1 VKRSTPFLLAL
12 LFPAASWAYGLE
24 PGAVTYNR
32 DLPSR
37 PIGNYLKL
45 LDDPTGERTIFDVAN
60 SADFKPSTAIVPN
73 LGISSSAHWAK
84 FSIVNASPDDK
95 LVLMVDYPEIEQ
107 LDIYLEGAHGIQHLL
122 SGGQGRKLDRS
133 TQESPTITCP
143 LDIPYGGFG
152 TVYIRV
158 RSDKQLQLP
167 LFVVSKEESSTTALN
182 RGFFIGGYT
191 GIMLVMILYNLF
203 IYISIRDRNYFL
215 YVLFIL
221 CVTITQLSFVG
232 YSGYYIF
239 YNNVWVKEHS
249 SLILTVITAIVAN
262 IFIDHFI
269 QAKQNIKY
277 FSAVMNSFYALMIT
291 GAVLDIIG
299 FRIQA
304 YAMVQA
310 LSMVLAFYAL
320 AIAIIATRRKVRSAR
335 YFLVAWCVFL
345 AGIVVFVAKDWGFV
359 PYNDLTKYMMTI
371 GSAVEVV
378 LLAFGLADKINVLQH
393 ERNRSQAEALF
404 MAKENEL
411 IIRDQNIILE
421 KKVSERTHALQ
432 ESNDHL
438 KRTQSQLVNAEKMAS
453 LGQLTAGIA
462 HEINNPINFI
472 SSNIPPLKRDLVD
485 LKEVLEA
492 YQDAARNNPGFEH
505 VRELERRIDM
515 PVTVSEVQEIMDCIE
530 QGANRTSEIVR
541 GLRTFSRLDEDDLKQ
556 ADVNEGLR
564 STTVVLAPQF
574 RDAVKINFNLGAV
587 PEVECYPGKLNQ
599 AFMNLLNNA
608 AHAVKK
614 RHGLSGGEVSIG
626 TELCGDE
633 IKITIADNGIGMDEK
648 VQERLFEPFF
658 TTKEVGEGTG
668 LGLSITQGIIEKHHG
683 RLELES
689 AVGVGSTFIITLPVT
704 QAAALEKRA

>member
-1 VKRSTPFLLAL
+1 MIDFIHIRSYYPKVIKYIRAFYGILITGIAMDIAGYQTEAYQLLQLCAGTFAFFQL
-12 LFPAASWAYGLE
+12 SIISWIGYKG
-24 PGAVTYNR
+24 
-32 DLPSR
+32 SR
-37 PIGNYLKL
+37 PARFFLIAW
-45 LDDPTGERTIFDVAN
+45 VA
-60 SADFKPSTAIVPN
+60 FLCGIIV
-73 LGISSSAHWAK
+73 
-84 FSIVNASPDDK
+84 
-95 LVLMVDYPEIEQ
+95 
-107 LDIYLEGAHGIQHLL
+107 
-122 SGGQGRKLDRS
+122 
-133 TQESPTITCP
+133 
-143 LDIPYGGFG
+143 
-152 TVYIRV
+152 
-158 RSDKQLQLP
+158 
-167 LFVVSKEESSTTALN
+167 
-182 RGFFIGGYT
+182 
-191 GIMLVMILYNLF
+191 
-203 IYISIRDRNYFL
+203 
-215 YVLFIL
+215 FIL
-221 CVTITQLSFVG
+221 
-232 YSGYYIF
+232 
-239 YNNVWVKEHS
+239 K
-249 SLILTVITAIVAN
+249 
-262 IFIDHFI
+262 
-269 QAKQNIKY
+269 
-277 FSAVMNSFYALMIT
+277 
-291 GAVLDIIG
+291 DIG
-299 FRIQA
+299 
-304 YAMVQA
+304 
-310 LSMVLAFYAL
+310 LL
-320 AIAIIATRRKVRSAR
+320 
-335 YFLVAWCVFL
+335 
-345 AGIVVFVAKDWGFV
+345 
-359 PYNDLTKYMMTI
+359 PYNDLTRYAMTI
-371 GSAVEVV
+371 GSTIEVV
-378 LLAFGLADKINVLQH
+378 LLSFGLADKINLLRR
-393 ERNRSQAEALF
+393 EKERSQMEALRF
-404 MAKENEL
+404 AKENER
-411 IIRDQNIILE
+411 IIMEQNIVLDG
-421 KKVSERTHALQ
+421 KVRERTHALQ

-626 TELCGDE
+626 TELCGNE